1 MQKTSKQT
9 YDLEERTAKLGESII
24 ILCSRIKKDSI
35 TNSLINQIV
44 RSGTSIGANYM
55 EANQASSRKDFRN
68 KIYIAKKEAN
78 ETMHWLRM
86 ITKACP
92 EHKDDCSKLWQ
103 EAKEL
108 TLIFSKITSTLNNK
122 N

>member
-1 MQKTSKQT
+1 MQKNK
-9 YDLEERTAKLGESII
+9 ERLNNRSSYKPG
-24 ILCSRIKKDSI
+24 CS
-35 TNSLINQIV
+35 L
-44 RSGTSIGANYM
+44 GTSVGANYM

-92 EHKDDCSKLWQ
+92 DHGDECRSLWQ

-108 TLIFSKITSTLNNK
+108 TLIFSKITSTLNSK
-122 N
+122 K